1 MPKIP
6 PQSLLQFA
14 PRSDFNLL
22 DEDHPPPKWCGDWVS
37 RRWVDGLKTLRL
49 IPLKGAPRGF
59 ENAWPAYAYEWK
71 DLIAQQEQGELEATQ
86 QEQNRV
92 RLQPSYRQVTMC
104 EAVISWPLY
113 LADLEPVLLAFNRVG
128 WAYACERDATFVA
141 SRHGGCAETHL
152 ARYTKGCAL
161 VADRLRVDR
170 VPVF

>member
-1 MPKIP
+1 M
-6 PQSLLQFA
+6 
-14 PRSDFNLL
+14 L
-22 DEDHPPPKWCGDWVS
+22 DEDHTPLKWCGDWVS
-37 RRWVDGLKTLRL
+37 RRWIDGLKTLRL

-59 ENAWPAYAYEWK
+59 GNAWPAYAYEWE
-71 DLIAQQEQGELEATQ
+71 DLIAQQEQGELETTQ
-86 QEQNRV
+86 HEQNRL

-152 ARYTKGCAL
+152 ARYTKGFAL

>member
-1 MPKIP
+1 MLKIP

-14 PRSDFNLL
+14 PLSDFNLL

-37 RRWVDGLKTLRL
+37 RRWVEGLKTLRL
-49 IPLKGAPRGF
+49 IPLKAAPRGF
-59 ENAWPAYAYEWK
+59 DNAWPAYAYEWE
-71 DLIAQQEQGELEATQ
+71 DLIAQQEHGELEPTQ
-86 QEQNRV
+86 HGQNRV
-92 RLQPSYRQVTMC
+92 RLQPSYRQETMC

-113 LADLEPVLLAFNRVG
+113 LAHLEPVLLAFNRVG

-141 SRHGGCAETHL
+141 SRHGGCAL

-161 VADRLRVDR
+161 VSDRLRVDR

>member
-1 MPKIP
+1 MLKTPLQP
-6 PQSLLQFA
+6 LLQFA
-14 PRSDFNLL
+14 PVPEFKLL
-22 DEDHPPPKWCGDWVS
+22 DDDHPPPKWCGDWVS

-49 IPLKGAPRGF
+49 IPLKAAPRGF
-59 ENAWPAYAYEWK
+59 GNAWPAYAYEWE
-71 DLIAQQEQGELEATQ
+71 DLIAQQEHGELEATQ
-86 QEQNRV
+86 HGQNRV

-161 VADRLRVDR
+161 VSDRLRVDR